1 MKNGQNN
8 DASHLHTAQIQKLL
22 VPPIVEN
29 TELKGSLK
37 TDDQTQKLCS
47 VIDSSIKFKIHQ
59 PGEPNKESPG
69 YLKIKQTCGGH

>member
-29 TELKGSLK
+29 TELKGSLQ
-37 TDDQTQKLCS
+37 TARQTQKLSS
-47 VIDSSIKFKIHQ
+47 VIHSSVKFKIHL
-59 PGEPNKESPG
+59 PGEPNKVSPR
-69 YLKIKQTCGGH
+69 YLKIKPTRGGH